1 MKRLPVVLSI
11 AALVIAVM
19 GVTSLGEA
27 AKNALPFARNA
38 DRIDMLHASTRAKA
52 GQLYPLG
59 KNAKFPASV
68 LSVTRGPRGYPGV
81 EGPRG
86 IQGEKGVQGAQGPA
100 GVFSAKNVT
109 QVDGPSTYMAP
120 NTPSGDPVGESL
132 ATCPAGGLAIAGG
145 WDGEDQLP
153 PVDAT
158 VGYNKR
164 YGWTSW
170 GVIMTNNN
178 ELSAATYHA
187 FVICAISGTATA
199 QQSIAPS
206 ASVVNAVSQDAA
218 ALRAAT
224 AASR

>member
-1 MKRLPVVLSI
+1 MKRLPIVFSI
-11 AALVIAVM
+11 VALVIAVM
-19 GVTSLGEA
+19 GVTPLGEA

-38 DRIDMLHASTRAKA
+38 DRVDMLHASTRAKA

-68 LSVTRGPRGYPGV
+68 LSVTRGPRGYTGLQ
-81 EGPRG
+81 G

-120 NTPSGDPVGESL
+120 NTPTGVPVGESL
-132 ATCPAGGLAIAGG
+132 ATCPAGGIAIAGG
-145 WDGEDQLP
+145 WDGEKDLP

-158 VGYNKR
+158 VSYNKR

-170 GVIMTNNN
+170 GVIMVNNN
-178 ELSAATYHA
+178 EWSAATYHA

-199 QQSIAPS
+199 QSIAPS